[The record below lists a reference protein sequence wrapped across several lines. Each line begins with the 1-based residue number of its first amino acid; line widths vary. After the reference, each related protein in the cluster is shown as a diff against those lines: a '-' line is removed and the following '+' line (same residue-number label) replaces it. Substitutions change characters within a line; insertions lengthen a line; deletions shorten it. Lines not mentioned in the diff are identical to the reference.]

1 MLAYQKFRNI
11 KMELCKR
18 QGFRDF
24 REEYCLVDIVL
35 LGTVS
40 SKATT
45 LLVLSFSSNICL
57 SIEYNMLNNR

>member
-1 MLAYQKFRNI
+1 
-11 KMELCKR
+11 MELCKR